1 MPYKVF
7 FTDESLNPEPIEVAD
22 NTSNMDTS
30 LTLPGRNVTGYGR
43 IIAENFIHLLE
54 NFASDVAPN
63 TSKAVIGQLWYN
75 SEEDKL
81 YVFDG
86 IGWKTT
92 SNIRTA
98 VNEPTDAS
106 TGDLWVNTS
115 TQQLY
120 LFSGSTW
127 ILVGPQFSQG
137 TKSGPLVES
146 IIDIDNVPRTII
158 VFYTDDIPVA
168 VISRHQFTPKISI
181 QGFSLIR
188 TGINLTSRSDIGEG
202 AFTPK
207 LIGIATAAEALMVG
221 AVEVPASSFLRTDVI
236 GTIQRRL
243 NVRDNG
249 GISVGTDGN
258 LRFSVDNANSS
269 IYNSTAG
276 AAIDL
281 QTSRL
286 GQPTTVLR
294 VIEENVGIN
303 NQSPLEALDVIGN
316 VRVSGEIVSTS
327 LVNASNLNNGSIRTS
342 GGASISQD
350 LIVGGDIELLN
361 GILKTKS
368 IEPTTDAETIGRA
381 NNKFN
386 TIYVKN
392 IVADVIEGTLS
403 GNIDGN
409 SFSATSLQNTTS
421 FKLEGDVQSNVV
433 SFNGTGNLNKTFT
446 TQLTSDII
454 SNKPSLGTSRNTDE
468 LLVYRA
474 TTGLRKVTREVFFD
488 DLVVPIGTV
497 LPWAGAAES
506 YTDLPDG
513 YLLCDGSEVEVY
525 RYRELHRVIGSLYN
539 GSAPLTPVTATGGT
553 FRLPDLRG
561 RFALGYQQ
569 MTNNLTVP
577 FPTGSPAN
585 SPITNRVTNPAA
597 NSLGE
602 GSGTSGSSE
611 YVIQAFNVP
620 DHDHDLRSRTSTNTT
635 TSDATTQFYAIN
647 SLTAAPTNLFAGFTD
662 IAPVR
667 NLERTAYATVSNTG
681 QRMPT
686 SGLVRISDENRRK
699 PGEIDSLVG
708 RPFEVMNPFI
718 TMNYIIR
725 SGKPIEDA

>member
-1 MPYKVF
+1 MPYKVY
-7 FTDESLNPEPIEVAD
+7 FTDESLNPDPIEVAD
-22 NTSNMDTS
+22 NTSNVDTS

-43 IIAENFIHLLE
+43 IIAENFLNLLE
-54 NFASDVAPN
+54 NFASDVAPS

-75 SEEDKL
+75 SDEDKL

-86 IGWKTT
+86 VGWKTT

-98 VNEPTDAS
+98 VNEPTDAN

-137 TKSGPLVES
+137 TQSGPLVES
-146 IIDIDNVPRTII
+146 IIDIDNIARTII

-168 VISRHQFTPKISI
+168 IISRHQFTPKVSI

-188 TGINLTSRSDIGEG
+188 TGINLTTRSDIGEG
-202 AFTPK
+202 SVAPK
-207 LIGIATAAEALMVG
+207 LIGVATSAESLFIGAAEI
-221 AVEVPASSFLRTDVI
+221 PASSFLRTDVI
-236 GTIQRRL
+236 GTIQKQF
-243 NVRDNG
+243 NVRDNSG
-249 GISVGTDGN
+249 VTIGTDGN
-258 LRFSVDNANSS
+258 LRLGISNANAL
-269 IYNSTAG
+269 IYNATSG

-281 QTSRL
+281 QTSRS
-286 GQPTTVLR
+286 GQPNTILR
-294 VIEENVGIN
+294 VIEERVGIN
-303 NQSPLEALDVIGN
+303 NQSPQEALDVIGN
-316 VRVSGEIVSTS
+316 IQSSGEIVSTS
-327 LVNASNLNNGSIRTS
+327 TINATNLNNGSIRTS
-342 GGASISQD
+342 GGAAISQD

-368 IEPTTDAETIGRA
+368 IEPLTDAETIGRE

-409 SFSATSLQNTTS
+409 SFSATSLQNTTT
-421 FKLEGDVQSNVV
+421 FKLEGDVQSNAV

-454 SNKPSLGTSRNTDE
+454 SNKSSLGTSKNTDE

-474 TTGLRKVTREVFFD
+474 TTGLRKVTRAVFFD
-488 DLVVPIGTV
+488 DLAVPIGAIF
-497 LPWAGAAES
+497 PWAGQADNWE
-506 YTDLPDG
+506 DVPEG
-513 YLLCDGSEVEVY
+513 YLLCDGSEIEVY
-525 RYRELHRVIGSLYN
+525 RYRELFNIVGNLYN
-539 GSAPLTPVTATGGT
+539 GSRPLTTVSTSGGT

-561 RFALGYQQ
+561 RFPLGYQL
-569 MTNNLTVP
+569 MDNNLTVP
-577 FPTGSPAN
+577 FPAGAAAN
-585 SPITNRVTNPAA
+585 VSVNDRVTNPAA

-602 GSGTSGSSE
+602 NSGTSGSSE
-611 YVIQAFNVP
+611 YVIQAYNIP

-635 TSDATTQFYAIN
+635 TADAATQFYAIN
-647 SLTAAPTNLFAGFTD
+647 NLTSAPTNLFAGFTD

-686 SGLVRISDENRRK
+686 SGLVRVSDENRRT
-699 PGEIDSLVG
+699 PGAIDSLVG
-708 RPFEVMNPFI
+708 RPMEVMNPFLTI
-718 TMNYIIR
+718 NYIIR
-725 SGKPIEDA
+725 SGKPIEDE